1 MTGDGR
7 RQNCGNLATK
17 QGNLAAR
24 QTNLAGLPGN
34 LATRLSL
41 VSGASPANHVA
52 RINVKSS
59 RGQRW
64 NSPLNFSA
72 LTGGAS
78 DIEASINTYI
88 ARERSDSHFGWGRQ
102 TKTESN
108 CGEILRSLVIYLAA
122 AGRDGQETRLP
133 S

>member
-1 MTGDGR
+1 MIDGDGR

-24 QTNLAGLPGN
+24 QTNLASKQTNLAGLPGN

-64 NSPLNFSA
+64 NSP
-72 LTGGAS
+72 
-78 DIEASINTYI
+78 
-88 ARERSDSHFGWGRQ
+88 
-102 TKTESN
+102 
-108 CGEILRSLVIYLAA
+108 
-122 AGRDGQETRLP
+122 
-133 S
+133 